1 MLNLNYNIIGTLGKG
16 VETISPGGIQY
27 TGVNYL
33 SSGSTYNN
41 GGTTFTIER
50 NYIAI
55 GGGTEILVQNTITS
69 SIIGGLI
76 IEYEDEFQV
85 TASISGS
92 KNWPDSSS
100 FQALTMSLSIPQIGF
115 YVTSSNTASIIS
127 ASFGNNL
134 TIFRDPY
141 TITASVELEP
151 YPSYSLT
158 EFVFVG
164 GGGNGGA
171 AAGGNQ
177 SGGGGGAGAII
188 SGSGLW
194 IYANSIYTVNVGGD
208 SSFVTASI
216 QYIKAAAGGNGGSG
230 DSTAG
235 VNGGNG
241 GGGTGNGLGGA
252 ATGSIIPT
260 GSAVANISSSLG
272 IFVTASIIGGNS
284 GGDGAIVISGP
295 TPPQNTFFN
304 AGGGGGASGA
314 GQQALT
320 ILQGRR
326 AGGAGL
332 TGNPYLTGSIS
343 IGGESGASP
352 GGLGGTPEG
361 VNGDNATTIGSG
373 GGGAKG
379 GTTPPASTTGGTGG
393 SGIAIIRYLGPQK
406 GRGGVVTTDG
416 SYIIHTFY
424 QSGYFYST
432 ANMTPK
438 KH

>member
-27 TGVNYL
+27 TGINFL

-41 GGTTFTIER
+41 GATTFTISR

-55 GGGTEILVQNTITS
+55 GGGTEVLVQNGMTS
-69 SIIGGLI
+69 SISGGLI
-76 IEYEDEFQV
+76 IDYEEEFQV
-85 TASISGS
+85 TSSISGS

-100 FQALTMSLSIPQIGF
+100 FQALTMSLSIPEIGF

-164 GGGNGGA
+164 AGGNGGTSNS
-171 AAGGNQ
+171 GDR

-194 IYANSIYTVNVGGD
+194 IYPNSIYTVGVSND
-208 SSFVTASI
+208 ATFASASI
-216 QYIKAAAGGNGGSG
+216 EYIKAAKGGQGGVASVG
-230 DSTAG
+230 G
-235 VNGGNG
+235 NGGNG
-241 GGGTGNGLGGA
+241 GGGSGFAGGA
-252 ATGSIIPT
+252 GTGSIVPT
-260 GSAVANISSSLG
+260 GSAIANISSSLG
-272 IFVTASIIGGNS
+272 IFVTASIIGGNR
-284 GGDGAIVISGP
+284 GGTGAIVIAGP
-295 TPPQNTFFN
+295 PPSNTFYN
-304 AGGGGGASGA
+304 PAGGGG
-314 GQQALT
+314 
-320 ILQGRR
+320 
-326 AGGAGL
+326 AGGAGSDAL
-332 TGNPYLTGSIS
+332 TICQTDEIAGGAGISGISYLTGSICS
-343 IGGESGASP
+343 GGNGAISPSGLC
-352 GGLGGTPEG
+352 GLSGG
-361 VNGDNATTIGSG
+361 VNGANGTTIGSG

-379 GTTPPASTTGGTGG
+379 GSTPIVYFGGTGG

-416 SYIIHTFY
+416 PYVIHTFY
-424 QSGYFYST
+424 ENGLFYST

-438 KH
+438 QH

>member
-69 SIIGGLI
+69 SINGGLI

-92 KNWPDSSS
+92 KNWQYSSS
-100 FQALTMSLSIPQIGF
+100 FQALTMSLSIPEIGF
-115 YVTSSNTASIIS
+115 YITSSNTASIIS

-134 TIFRDPY
+134 TTFRDPY

-171 AAGGNQ
+171 ANGGNV
-177 SGGGGGAGAII
+177 SGGGGGAGAIV

-194 IYANSIYTVNVGGD
+194 IYSDSIYTVSVGGD
-208 SSFVTASI
+208 SSFVSASI
-216 QYIKAAAGGNGGSG
+216 QYIKAAAGGNGGSV
-230 DSTAG
+230 SAG
-235 VNGGNG
+235 GNGGNG
-241 GGGTGNGLGGA
+241 GGGSGDNGGFG
-252 ATGSIIPT
+252 TGSIVPT
-260 GSAVANISSSLG
+260 GSAITNISSSLG
-272 IFVTASIIGGNS
+272 IFVTASVFGGNT
-284 GGDGAIVISGP
+284 GGGGAIVISGP
-295 TPPQNTFFN
+295 TPPQNTFYN
-304 AGGGGGASGA
+304 PGGGGGATGN

-332 TGNPYLTGSIS
+332 SGNPYLTGSICT
-343 IGGESGASP
+343 GGESGASP
-352 GGLGGTPEG
+352 AGLGGTSEG

-379 GTTPPASTTGGTGG
+379 GTTPPTNTTGGSGG
-393 SGIAIIRYLGPQK
+393 NGIAIIRYLGPQK

-416 SYIIHTFY
+416 DYIIHTFY
-424 QSGYFYST
+424 QSGLFYST
-432 ANMTPK
+432 ANQLPK
-438 KH
+438 QH